1 VAAVALGMTDGRG
14 EEKRKK
20 FGMACA
26 VRCGA
31 VRLRSGEQKKK
42 KRVIAASLRIASGT
56 RQGKNFALPAAAA
69 RKVFFFG

>member
-1 VAAVALGMTDGRG
+1 VSSLVSVAAVALGMTDGRG

-42 KRVIAASLRIASGT
+42 KSA
-56 RQGKNFALPAAAA
+56 
-69 RKVFFFG
+69 